1 MDNNAILVLIETH
14 EYQKKGIVYSNNHFR
29 NNWNSFRRSNGC
41 ILLHKS
47 QNAAGNWR
55 IDV

>member
-1 MDNNAILVLIETH
+1 MDNNTILAPIETNEH
-14 EYQKKGIVYSNNHFR
+14 QKKGIGYSNSLFR

-41 ILLHKS
+41 ILLHKP
-47 QNAAGNWR
+47 QNAARNWR